1 MLPLQEEFCPA
12 WRPISPH
19 REMGAYEALWLRPGA
34 TFKSLAGK
42 FNTDAAPLPSEL
54 VPPSEAEKTYRE
66 ARNLLHEDGIE
77 RFGIR
82 IHGASDYPANLRD
95 AREPIEL
102 LYYQGIW
109 EYILTRRISAVG
121 TRRPTDQG
129 VAKTRELARFLVEND
144 FTVVSGL
151 AAGIDTAAHETAIEA
166 GGRTIAVIGTPL
178 NTVYPRTN
186 NELQRRIAAQHL
198 LISPIPVL
206 RYSRQAP
213 PQNRLFFP
221 ERNKVMSAL
230 TEATIIVEAGETS
243 GTRTQARAAL
253 QQGRKLFLLDNLLRN
268 RDLTWP
274 AQLIKQGAIRIR
286 DFGEILQH
294 VN

>member
-1 MLPLQEEFCPA
+1 
-12 WRPISPH
+12 
-19 REMGAYEALWLRPGA
+19 MGAYEALWLQPGA

-42 FNTDAAPLPSEL
+42 FNATATPLPSEL
-54 VPPSEAEKTYRE
+54 VPLADANQAYRE
-66 ARNLLHEDGIE
+66 ARGFLDGGGIKH
-77 RFGIR
+77 FGIR
-82 IHGASDYPANLRD
+82 IHGTSNYPNALRD

-109 EYILTRRISAVG
+109 EYILTKCISIVG

-129 VAKTRELARFLVEND
+129 IAKTSSLARFLVEND

-151 AAGIDTAAHETAIEA
+151 AAGIDTAAHEAAIETD
-166 GGRTIAVIGTPL
+166 GRTIAVIGTPL
-178 NTVYPRTN
+178 NTVYPKTN
-186 NELQRRIAAQHL
+186 RKLQERIATQHL
-198 LISPIPVL
+198 LISPIPIL

-253 QQGRKLFLLDNLLRN
+253 QQGRKLFLLDNLFRS
-268 RDLTWP
+268 RVLTWP

-286 DFGEILQH
+286 DFDEILQH
-294 VN
+294 VNQTDKN